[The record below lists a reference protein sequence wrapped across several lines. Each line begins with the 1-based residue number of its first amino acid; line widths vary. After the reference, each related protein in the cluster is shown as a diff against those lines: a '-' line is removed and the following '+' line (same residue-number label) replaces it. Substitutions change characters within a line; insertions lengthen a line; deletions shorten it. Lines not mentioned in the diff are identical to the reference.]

1 MDIGRISSCT
11 GLAAV
16 VGGDGGRCEMAEMV
30 EMLAQRVLEARSGG
44 QVHGQAS
51 RCPRGARDAEKNGID
66 AAKRG

>member
-1 MDIGRISSCT
+1 
-11 GLAAV
+11 
-16 VGGDGGRCEMAEMV
+16 MAEMV